1 MIQRLIES
9 KGELSGDDLTIKL
22 SDFTAM
28 EQALLSSPSPY
39 EFSTEAS
46 TGRKHSHKRRRSP
59 QPSESHDSDASP
71 DSRGPRYAVVPLVT
85 DVTDATAV
93 ERAVDEFTPSYL
105 AQVLPRASLC
115 CMVRRGVDYRTYLS
129 EAIRLYEVVGQAAMI
144 SQSAGAASAR
154 ADAES
159 QAKITREN
167 MRLMADIEAQKVK
180 DAADIEV
187 QKTKHEAEIEA
198 RKLKDAAENMKLTAD
213 IEARKVKDAADIEAQ
228 KVKDAA
234 EIEARKIKDA
244 AEIARAASLAS
255 VETEAKKEEIRRANA
270 RMDHELA
277 QSSAQPSSRPVARK
291 PSALIRLTSDVA
303 EIDALWRKAFAGTAD
318 SRDEMVICTL
328 HLNAQDYHAARVT
341 DCRAFNTQDLSMN
354 PNDRANFAPAA
365 KKCLKALQI
374 PGAEVFPDTA
384 DALRRQLHR
393 YYSLAV
399 TPVNARGERLLRL
412 MELPCNVSRV
422 SRPVVKMHWDHLR
435 SVSAGGRDLPEN
447 LHFVSS
453 NVNLAVGEEDTRS
466 WATANGFGALLTAP
480 PSADALAACEALP
493 WWDGKTT
500 FDLVPPRERHV
511 RAQYPHPWPVVA
523 AQHQRLLRAAGQSTL
538 RFPPSSVVCHSTA
551 CSAVV
556 LSPAGTAIPGVA
568 AKSGHFHYCA
578 HHGALHAA
586 GLARARQ
593 RRHTLAAA
601 Q

>member
-1 MIQRLIES
+1 
-9 KGELSGDDLTIKL
+9 
-22 SDFTAM
+22 
-28 EQALLSSPSPY
+28 
-39 EFSTEAS
+39 
-46 TGRKHSHKRRRSP
+46 
-59 QPSESHDSDASP
+59 
-71 DSRGPRYAVVPLVT
+71 
-85 DVTDATAV
+85 
-93 ERAVDEFTPSYL
+93 
-105 AQVLPRASLC
+105 
-115 CMVRRGVDYRTYLS
+115 
-129 EAIRLYEVVGQAAMI
+129 
-144 SQSAGAASAR
+144 
-154 ADAES
+154 
-159 QAKITREN
+159 
-167 MRLMADIEAQKVK
+167 
-180 DAADIEV
+180 
-187 QKTKHEAEIEA
+187 
-198 RKLKDAAENMKLTAD
+198 
-213 IEARKVKDAADIEAQ
+213 
-228 KVKDAA
+228 
-234 EIEARKIKDA
+234 
-244 AEIARAASLAS
+244 
-255 VETEAKKEEIRRANA
+255 
-270 RMDHELA
+270 MDHELA

-354 PNDRANFAPAA
+354 PNDRANFAPTA

-374 PGAEVFPDTA
+374 PGTEVFPDTA

-399 TPVNARGERLLRL
+399 TPVSARGERLLRL

-466 WATANGFGALLTAP
+466 WATANGYGALLTAP

-523 AQHQRLLRAAGQSTL
+523 AQHQRLLRAAGQAPR
-538 RFPPSSVVCHSTA
+538 RFTQAAAAPPVAPVAEPSITPTTMFQHCHWRKCTK
-551 CSAVV
+551 VV
-556 LSPAGTAIPGVA
+556 LAANGGVIPGVG
-568 AKSGHFHYCA
+568 KKVGRYHYCPP
-578 HHGALHAA
+578 HATQHA
-586 GLARARQ
+586 DVLRKDNA
-593 RRHTLAAA
+593 RHTKKRTNMTTPPTGC
-601 Q
+601 